1 MENQTTQ
8 QRIKAIHQ
16 MLFEMAT
23 GNLSFRITKTDQN
36 DEIDKLSEI
45 LNNLAGKMHDIILR
59 SGYVNPH
66 YRYQN
71 IVQTTFILDD
81 NFMISNFN
89 AHVPDALYYKS
100 EELFQV
106 DFGKFIAPQSFNIWN
121 QKKMEASLDKN
132 YHSTV
137 QLIFI
142 TGNNKL
148 SPTFCTISRLRYSNK
163 IIVNS
168 ITTILQELLSDE
180 KYVIKTASEK
190 QSEAVIM
197 QNLYDYILNHLEQ
210 PLPTLKELAAKF
222 DSNEYRL
229 KFGFR
234 EFFKTSIYNFY
245 QEERLKRAHLM
256 IQQTKIPL
264 KEIAIMNGFNTYL
277 NFYKAFKKRFEY
289 TPSEVDRG
297 PGADV

>member
-45 LNNLAGKMHDIILR
+45 LNKLAEQMHDIILR

-66 YRYQN
+66 YSYQN
-71 IVQTTFILDD
+71 VVQTTFILDD
-81 NFMISNFN
+81 NFIISNFN

-121 QKKMEASLDKN
+121 KKKMEASLDDN

-197 QNLYDYILNHLEQ
+197 QNLYDYILNHLEE
-210 PLPTLKELAAKF
+210 PLPTLKKLAAMFASEEHK
-222 DSNEYRL
+222 L
-229 KFGFR
+229 KIGFR
-234 EFFKTSIYNFY
+234 KYFNTSVYNFY
-245 QEERLKRAHLM
+245 HLERLKKSHLL
-256 IQQTKIPL
+256 IQKTEIPL
-264 KEIAIMNGFNTYL
+264 KEIAFICGFSAYL
-277 NFYKAFKKRFEY
+277 NFYKAFKKQYGYAPSDLNR
-289 TPSEVDRG
+289 PSE
-297 PGADV
+297 